1 MAVVLHRAPRTDLLA
16 RALGDLLAAPL
27 ADPFA
32 TEVVVVPARG
42 VERWLAQRLS
52 HHLGAAPG
60 RDDGVCAGVDLRSP
74 HSLFAE
80 VTGTRDDD
88 PWAPDAL
95 TWPLLAA
102 IDASLDEPWA
112 VLLAQH
118 LGHGMPGEEGDLR
131 RGRRL
136 SVARRLARLLAGYAA
151 QRPALVADWA
161 AGRDTDG
168 CGRAVPA
175 DLAWQ
180 PPLWRALAER
190 VDGEPPHVRQAAVV
204 ERLGAEPDAFDLPAR
219 LSLFGH
225 TRLAASEVE
234 LVGALGAHR
243 DVHLWLP
250 HPSATLW
257 SALKDLGG
265 PVDRAED
272 RSHERVGHRLLAT
285 LGRDTRELQ
294 RTLSAIELRDEPV
307 EGAPAPAVDGDS
319 KSADAGDQPPST
331 LLGMLQ
337 RDLRA
342 DAVGAAGA
350 RPLDPAD
357 RSVQVHACHGPAR
370 QVEVLRDVLLGLLA
384 DDPTLEPRDVLV
396 MCPDI
401 ETYAPLVTAA
411 FGLADVV
418 GPQGHPA
425 HGLRV
430 RLADRALDR
439 TNPLLAI
446 GVRLLDLA
454 GGRAGV
460 DDVVDLAHAE
470 PVRRRFGFRDDD
482 LEQLA
487 QWARET
493 GVRWGFDAAHRA
505 DFGLADYGS
514 GTWQEG
520 VDRLLAGVAMSDD
533 TGTWLERTLPLDDV
547 GSGQVELVGRLTE
560 LVERLRDV
568 TDALVGGHPLEHWL
582 TALEDG
588 VAALTTVPTADAW
601 QLAQVRRELARV
613 RADAPDP
620 AVSLRLPDV
629 RALLADR
636 VAGRPT
642 RSNFRTGTLTV
653 ATLVPMR
660 SVPHRVIALLGL
672 DDGVFPRVGITDGDD
687 VLAREPR
694 TGERDPRSE
703 DRQLFLDAILAATE
717 TLVVTYSG
725 ADEYSGQERPP
736 AVPLGELLDALD
748 ETARTPDG
756 RAVSRAVTVRHPLQP
771 FDRRNVEPGT
781 LVPGSAFTFDR
792 AALAGARAAAGQR
805 TPVGPFLG
813 APLAPM
819 LVVPG
824 DDGVVPLDKLIE
836 FYRSPARGF
845 LVQRLDVGRS
855 WEEEPL
861 DDGLPVELDGLGR
874 WAVGERV
881 LRDVLSGVA
890 IADAVQKE
898 WRRGQLPPGRLGWRP
913 LVGIAE
919 EVGPLADAA
928 AGLRASPAR
937 VVDVDVDLGDGRSLR
952 GSVPG
957 VHGDRL
963 VAVSYARLGGR
974 RRLQT
979 WVRLLALAASDDDRP
994 WVAYTLGRPVNPRSR
1009 KTWQGSR
1016 LGPLDHTAVDLLRD
1030 LVALRDRGLTE
1041 PLPLPVKASAV
1052 YAEARRSSADPADA
1066 RYRAGQTWTGQTG
1079 FGGRFDG
1086 ECADPEHVRVHGP
1099 NAPLPATGE
1108 EPRPGEEHPGE
1119 TTRFGALAMRVWSPL
1134 LENERFSD

>member
-1 MAVVLHRAPRTDLLA
+1 MPVVLHRASRTDLLVQG
-16 RALGDLLAAPL
+16 LGDLLATPPE
-27 ADPFA
+27 DPFA

-52 HHLGAAPG
+52 HRLGAAPG

-74 HSLFAE
+74 GSLFAE

-88 PWAPDAL
+88 PWAPQAL
-95 TWPLLAA
+95 TWPLLTS
-102 IDASLDEPWA
+102 IDACLDEPWA
-112 VLLAQH
+112 ALLAQH
-118 LGHGMPGEEGDLR
+118 LGHGLPGEEGDLR

-136 SVARRLARLLAGYAA
+136 AVARRLARLFSGYAT
-151 QRPALVADWA
+151 QRPSLVADWA

-168 CGRAVPA
+168 CGRPVPA

-190 VDGEPPHVRQAAVV
+190 VDAAPPHVRQAAVV
-204 ERLGAEPDAFDLPAR
+204 ERLRAEPGAFDLPGR

-250 HPSATLW
+250 HPSAALW
-257 SALKDLGG
+257 SALTDLGG
-265 PVDRAED
+265 PVDRAAD

-294 RTLSAIELRDEPV
+294 RTLSAIDLRDEPV
-307 EGAPAPAVDGDS
+307 TRGEGAGD
-319 KSADAGDQPPST
+319 AHEPPST

-337 RDLRA
+337 HDLRA
-342 DAVGAAGA
+342 DAVGEASA
-350 RPLDPAD
+350 RVLGPAD
-357 RSVQVHACHGPAR
+357 RSVQVHACHGPVR
-370 QVEVLRDVLLGLLA
+370 QVEVLRDVLVGLLA

-418 GPQGHPA
+418 GPHGHPA
-425 HGLRV
+425 HRLRV

-439 TNPLLAI
+439 TNPLLA
-446 GVRLLDLA
+446 VVARLLDLA

-460 DDVVDLAHAE
+460 ADVVDLAHAE

-487 QWARET
+487 HWGRET
-493 GVRWGFDAAHRA
+493 GVRWGFDAEHRA
-505 DFGLADYGS
+505 DFGLADYGA
-514 GTWQEG
+514 GTWQAG

-533 TGTWLERTLPLDDV
+533 TGAWLERTLPLDDV

-582 TALEDG
+582 TVLEDG
-588 VAALTTVPTADAW
+588 VAALTAVSATDAW

-613 RADAPDP
+613 RGDALDA
-620 AVSLRLPDV
+620 AVTLRLSDV

-642 RSNFRTGTLTV
+642 RANFRTGTLTV

-660 SVPHRVIALLGL
+660 SVPHRVVALLGL
-672 DDGVFPRVGITDGDD
+672 DDGVFPRVGSTDGDD

-748 ETARTPDG
+748 ETARTPDE
-756 RAVSRAVTVRHPLQP
+756 RPVSRAVTVRHPLQP
-771 FDRRNVEPGT
+771 FDRRTVEPGA
-781 LVPGSAFTFDR
+781 LVPGSAFTFDH
-792 AALAGARAAAGQR
+792 AALAGARAAAGSR
-805 TPVGPFLG
+805 TPVGPFLT
-813 APLAPM
+813 APLPEP
-819 LVVPG
+819 VTPG
-824 DDGVVPLDKLIE
+824 DGVVALEDLLA

-845 LVQRLDVGRS
+845 LTQRLDVGRP

-881 LRDVLSGVA
+881 LRDVLDGTSP
-890 IADAVQKE
+890 ADAVQKE
-898 WRRGQLPPGRLGWRP
+898 WRRGQLPPGRLGWR
-913 LVGIAE
+913 LLRGIADS
-919 EVGPLADAA
+919 VGPLAEAA
-928 AGLRASPAR
+928 TGLRASPAR
-937 VVDVDVDLGDGRSLR
+937 GVDVDVDLGDGRSLR
-952 GSVPG
+952 GTVPG
-957 VHGDRL
+957 VHGDRA
-963 VAVSYARLGGR
+963 VAVQFSRLGGKH
-974 RRLQT
+974 RLQS

-994 WVAYTLGRPVNPRSR
+994 WVAYALGRPANPRSP

-1041 PLPLPVKASAV
+1041 PLPLPVKASLA
-1052 YAEARRSSADPADA
+1052 YADARRTGSDPADA
-1066 RYRAGQTWTGQTG
+1066 RFRAGQKWSD
-1079 FGGRFDG
+1079 GRFDG
-1086 ECADPEHVRVHGP
+1086 EGTEPEHARVHGP
-1099 NAPLPATGE
+1099 GAPLPATGE
-1108 EPRPGEEHPGE
+1108 EPRPGEEQAGE

-1134 LENERFSD
+1134 LENERFND